1 MSARSHW
8 FRFAPT
14 LLAAATLLASTA
26 ASADAT
32 LDKVQQRKKLVVGVV
47 LSGGPFG
54 SIDPVTQRATGFN
67 VDLAQALGRGLGVEV
82 ETVQVQPSNRIQFLQ
97 QGRVDILVAS
107 MELNPERAELLAHV
121 PSPYYRVGGVALVPK
136 DSPVQKWSDLKGKDV
151 CLSQGSS
158 YTKPMAA
165 EIGATP
171 KGFKSPAESL
181 LALRGNNCAAAVH
194 DATLLQPLPRTNPE
208 WKDYRVV
215 GPDLIPSPTV
225 IWARKGEND
234 TVAALDR
241 IVQGWHRDGW
251 LIETEKK
258 NGILPPSPALVEW
271 HEAAKGTV
279 KAGRS

>member
-1 MSARSHW
+1 M
-8 FRFAPT
+8 
-14 LLAAATLLASTA
+14 AAATLLASTA

-158 YTKPMAA
+158 YTKPLAA

>member
-1 MSARSHW
+1 MSARSRW

-14 LLAAATLLASTA
+14 VLAAATLLAATA

-54 SIDPVTQRATGFN
+54 SIDPATQRATGFN

-158 YTKPMAA
+158 YTKPLAA

-271 HEAAKGTV
+271 HEAAKGTA
-279 KAGRS
+279 KTNRI

>member
-1 MSARSHW
+1 MLLRSPG
-8 FRFAPT
+8 FRRAAVAMAAGTF
-14 LLAAATLLASTA
+14 AAAAH
-26 ASADAT
+26 ADAT
-32 LDKVQQRKKLVVGVV
+32 LDKIHQRHKLVVGVV

-54 SIDPVTQRATGFN
+54 SIDPATQRAVGFN
-67 VDLAQALGRGLGVEV
+67 VDLAQALGRGLGVEVEV

-97 QGRVDILVAS
+97 QGRVDVLVAA

-121 PSPYYRVGGVALVPK
+121 PTPYYRVGGVALVPK
-136 DSPVQKWSDLKGKDV
+136 DSPVRQWSDLKGKDV

-158 YTKPMAA
+158 YTRPLAA

-194 DATLLQPLPRTNPE
+194 DATLLQPLPRANPE

-215 GPDLIPSPTV
+215 GPDLIPAPTV
-225 IWARKGEND
+225 IWARKGETD

-271 HEAAKGTV
+271 HDRL
-279 KAGRS
+279 KAGRG

>member
-1 MSARSHW
+1 MSARSRW
-8 FRFAPT
+8 FCFAPT
-14 LLAAATLLASTA
+14 VLVAATLLASTA

-54 SIDPVTQRATGFN
+54 SIDPATQRATGFN

-136 DSPVQKWSDLKGKDV
+136 DSPVQKWSDLKGK
-151 CLSQGSS
+151 
-158 YTKPMAA
+158 
-165 EIGATP
+165 
-171 KGFKSPAESL
+171 GFKSPAESL

-225 IWARKGEND
+225 IWARKGENN

>member
-1 MSARSHW
+1 MPLHAPW
-8 FRFAPT
+8 FRRAAIAMAAGTF
-14 LLAAATLLASTA
+14 AAAAH
-26 ASADAT
+26 ADAT
-32 LDKVQQRKKLVVGVV
+32 LDRIHQRHKLVVGVV

-54 SIDPVTQRATGFN
+54 SIDPATQRAVGFN
-67 VDLAQALGRGLGVEV
+67 VDLAQALGRSLGVEV
-82 ETVQVQPSNRIQFLQ
+82 ETVQVQPSNRIPFLQ

-121 PSPYYRVGGVALVPK
+121 PTPYYRVGGVALVPK
-136 DSPVQKWSDLKGKDV
+136 DSPVRQWSDLKGKEV

-158 YTKPMAA
+158 YAKPLAA

-181 LALRGNNCAAAVH
+181 LALRGSNCAAAVH
-194 DATLLQPLPRTNPE
+194 DATLLQPLPRANPE

-215 GPDLIPSPTV
+215 GPDLIPASTV
-225 IWARKGEND
+225 IWARKGERD

-271 HEAAKGTV
+271 HDKL
-279 KAGRS
+279 KAGRG